1 MPKID
6 PQLIG
11 QILLERGFKDF
22 FLYMFKII
30 ENRPFIVEPIHHDL
44 FQMVDDILNMR
55 KIRLCCGICPRSAK
69 TTICKWLIVYAWTIN
84 PKCNFIY
91 TSYSQSLLATISNE
105 IAGILEHPIY
115 KAMYPR
121 NLIYQEDINTMP
133 VDSFWEDYLK
143 NIEGKNLYSTKKIT
157 TYAGGTCIFQSKG
170 AQLTGHGASVRNAKK
185 FSGGIILDDFDKP
198 DSVNSVVLR
207 EKSYRYYDETLL
219 SRLNNPKG
227 FILNVQQRLHIAD
240 ITGYL
245 TEKYHFDIINKP
257 LLDENGVCQIP
268 SQYTP
273 ERIAELKL
281 NNYAFQA
288 QYMQNPIYR
297 GGSVIKREW
306 FGYYNPTLQQTYKRI
321 VISADTAMTVKE
333 KSDYTCL
340 LVGGVTAQNKLH
352 ILEMVHAKLEYPE
365 LKQAVINLY
374 NKYKEGE
381 TKCSAIYIENKASGI
396 QLLQDFKKVGLPVCG
411 IDVTKDKLTRVE
423 EILEYLAS
431 GLVLLP
437 ESESYGN
444 NPEFLAEC
452 EAFTRDF
459 SHQHDDQCFIAGT
472 KIATIFGDKNIDDVK
487 KGDVLITPLGLTK
500 VQYSGCTGEREVI
513 TNVNL
518 TGTPTHKIFSK
529 HDDKFDNL
537 SNMTYNNCSLLTLKD
552 LLLWEKM
559 KLLYLMVNDTMPV
572 ARTDII
578 KHTTFMGEQDFIAMF
593 GNIVQGKK
601 FQKVMKYIIKMA
613 IDIIITLTIW
623 NVYHLGN
630 IIIGT
635 LNSIK
640 YGKDPKCKKQVQE
653 VVKNVKFGIALP
665 KGKNGIAKNKK
676 RLVRNLFSKKYVK
689 NAVQFLPLGKA
700 KKSKSIVENAEINFI
715 NASYDNKHEKNVKKV
730 YNLKTDKGIYYAN
743 NILVSNCDALVH
755 LVNNTIANRKVSLLE
770 VL

>member
-1 MPKID
+1 MHKID

-22 FLYMFKII
+22 FLYMFKIV

-121 NLIYQEDINTMP
+121 NLIYQEAINTMP
-133 VDSFWEDYLK
+133 IDSFWEDYLK
-143 NIEGKNLYSTKKIT
+143 NVEGKNLYSTKKIT

-170 AQLTGHGASVRNAKK
+170 AQLTGVGAAIRNAKN

-198 DSVNSVVLR
+198 DSVNSTVLR

-245 TEKYHFDIINKP
+245 TQKYHFDIINKP

-306 FGYYNPTLQQTYKRI
+306 FGYYNPTLPQTYKRI

-352 ILEMVHAKLEYPE
+352 ILEMVHAKFEYPE

-396 QLLQDFKKVGLPVCG
+396 QLIQDFKKAGLPVCG

-452 EAFTRDF
+452 EAFSRDM
-459 SHQHDDQCFIAGT
+459 SHVHDDIC
-472 KIATIFGDKNIDDVK
+472 D
-487 KGDVLITPLGLTK
+487 GLC
-500 VQYSGCTGEREVI
+500 Y
-513 TNVNL
+513 
-518 TGTPTHKIFSK
+518 
-529 HDDKFDNL
+529 
-537 SNMTYNNCSLLTLKD
+537 
-552 LLLWEKM
+552 
-559 KLLYLMVNDTMPV
+559 
-572 ARTDII
+572 
-578 KHTTFMGEQDFIAMF
+578 
-593 GNIVQGKK
+593 
-601 FQKVMKYIIKMA
+601 
-613 IDIIITLTIW
+613 
-623 NVYHLGN
+623 
-630 IIIGT
+630 
-635 LNSIK
+635 
-640 YGKDPKCKKQVQE
+640 
-653 VVKNVKFGIALP
+653 
-665 KGKNGIAKNKK
+665 
-676 RLVRNLFSKKYVK
+676 
-689 NAVQFLPLGKA
+689 
-700 KKSKSIVENAEINFI
+700 
-715 NASYDNKHEKNVKKV
+715 
-730 YNLKTDKGIYYAN
+730 
-743 NILVSNCDALVH
+743 